1 MSRSIKKGFLALTV
15 LAAACLTAEAAK
27 PATRLEGTYRAVYD
41 CTNAS
46 GGLDATASGTV
57 VYYIDGNGK
66 VDYKIYAD
74 SVSGTFRG
82 ETIDKETTAI
92 AMLNVLWPIIPNPA
106 KADSVLSDTGAE
118 VVLSYDVAARI
129 NSDDEKLM
137 RMTGSSSK
145 IKEWSIICTYA
156 PADGATPSIDSLRA
170 IGSSLVMT
178 ATGVNFRRVF
188 DAASTECRMNVT
200 IDITGIEALDPE
212 QAKAARKA
220 DRKRLAGTN
229 K

>member
-1 MSRSIKKGFLALTV
+1 MNRTIAKGFLALTV
-15 LAAACLTAEAAK
+15 LAAACITAEAAE

-46 GGLDATASGTV
+46 GGLDAAASGTV
-57 VYYIDGNGK
+57 VYYVDGNGK

-92 AMLNVLWPIIPNPA
+92 DMLNVLWPTIPNPA
-106 KADSVLSDTGAE
+106 NADSVLSDTGTE

-145 IKEWSIICTYA
+145 IKEWSITCTYA
-156 PADGATPSIDSLRA
+156 PADGATASIDSLRA
-170 IGSSLVMT
+170 IGSSVDMA

-200 IDITGIEALDPE
+200 IDITKVEALDSE
-212 QAKAARKA
+212 QAKAMRKA
-220 DRKRLAGTN
+220 DRKRFARAN